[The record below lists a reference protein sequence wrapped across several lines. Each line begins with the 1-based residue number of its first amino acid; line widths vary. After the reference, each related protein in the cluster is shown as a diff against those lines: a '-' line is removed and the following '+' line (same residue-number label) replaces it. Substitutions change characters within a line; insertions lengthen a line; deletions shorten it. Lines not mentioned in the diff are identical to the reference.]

1 MIRSKAY
8 VSTEEMG
15 NQYCLFGPYK
25 EQCARQEVEFADLAL
40 DHPLQIAANALRER
54 GFDTKVGRWL
64 VDGNPLIVLF
74 DIGTGSA
81 KLNEWK
87 QELWEKTGV
96 GIPHADIE
104 CNDSVIFGFMCA
116 MFIQEFRNAADQGG
130 KPPRIV
136 AHFHEWLAGIGLIM
150 LRLWNVDVA
159 TVFTT
164 HATLLGRFLCAG
176 ALDFYNNLDKVSI
189 ELYKYKNVLI

>member
-25 EQCARQEVEFADLAL
+25 EQCARTEVEFGDFGQ
-40 DHPLQIAANALRER
+40 DNPLQIATNRMREK
-54 GFDTKVGRWL
+54 GFDVKIGRWL
-64 VDGNPLIVLF
+64 VDGNPQIILF
-74 DIGTGSA
+74 DIASASA

-104 CNDSVIFGFMCA
+104 CNDSVIFGYVTA
-116 MFIQEFRNAADQGG
+116 MYIAEFRNAAEQVAGR
-130 KPPRIV
+130 PPRIV

-176 ALDFYNNLDKVSI
+176 ALDFYNNLDKVI
-189 ELYKYKNVLI
+189 KLTLLCRFN